1 VTDLARDL
9 LEQRYGSA
17 TSPVA
22 DALAMVHAVLLDDS
36 ADSASLLAALTV
48 LRELR
53 DELATWEPRLITT
66 ARGKRV
72 SWVSLAPALGVT
84 SRQAAERRYLRLR
97 PSETGEPTGEGRVRA
112 ARDRRAGDRAVETWA
127 RQNSAVLRQLAGQ
140 VSGLDGLSAEAR
152 RQADEVGRALADNN
166 PAALLSPL
174 AGSQGHLE
182 DSHAGLAERI
192 KSVTDHTDRLRQGIQ
207 DTRGGRAKPTRD

>member
-1 VTDLARDL
+1 MRAPVRVGLVT
-9 LEQRYGSA
+9 
-17 TSPVA
+17 TSYPRFDGDPAGCFVA
-22 DALAMVHAVLLDDS
+22 EHA
-36 ADSASLLAALTV
+36 
-48 LRELR
+48 
-53 DELATWEPRLITT
+53 
-66 ARGKRV
+66 
-72 SWVSLAPALGVT
+72 
-84 SRQAAERRYLRLR
+84 RYL
-97 PSETGEPTGEGRVRA
+97 ETQGHEVEVIAAGEPTGEGRVRA

-174 AGSQGHLE
+174 AGSQSPLE

-207 DTRGGRAKPTRD
+207 DTRGGRAKPTGD